1 MRPKEELMTLITALR
16 TRPAALLL
24 LALGLTQWIAVW
36 PASAAAGNAS
46 GPSALALAAVVASH
60 SSVLGSYDRRVMA
73 RLFGGHGVG
82 FPSFPPNRK
91 ISVTADSIKCR
102 VSDVD
107 LAARSCELAFKGGKR
122 NLTGREANELFATVA
137 VAGVM
142 SEGAA
147 GSIFEA
153 VTKLAC
159 TIDPNVVKQ
168 KDGGGADCTFETE

>member
-1 MRPKEELMTLITALR
+1 MRPKEELMTSINAIC
-16 TRPAALLL
+16 TRPAALVL
-24 LALGLTQWIAVW
+24 LALGLTQWVAVW

-60 SSVLGSYDRRVMA
+60 SSVLGSYGRRVM
-73 RLFGGHGVG
+73 RGLFGGHSV
-82 FPSFPPNRK
+82 SFPPNRK

-107 LAARSCELAFKGGKR
+107 LAARSCELDFKGGKR

-159 TIDPNVVKQ
+159 TIDPNVLKQ